1 MKTNNHP
8 ANGPVSLDRLHQIRQ
23 YIERNNQY
31 QNGGNRAYILAD
43 MLKVIDGAIAAFGA
57 DPVAWQLEYRDKRHV
72 TNDQRRAKIVAE
84 DGEVLVQPL
93 YTAPPAPVV
102 PDELTREEYR
112 RRFMMEDNFDDTYRG
127 GWNACRYAMLQAGN
141 HTEQHLD
148 MVDHSVDVNEKVD
161 CRLPFDQWLSQ
172 QNEPIDVDCGC
183 VTTEA
188 FYHWLRVAYEAGNS
202 PVTSCGWVM
211 VPKVPTE
218 AMCETG
224 HIGVDVYTGLATEG
238 DGYYSI
244 GGEDAA
250 RVWEF
255 MIEMAPKQENT
266 MDYIT
271 KLSPKLVSVGMFEQ
285 LSFHDGFSLKCRELG
300 IHASKL
306 GHIELS
312 KKAQDLMFSASL
324 QQHDQLVDN
333 MASLIELMADNYMRN
348 TANSPVTPDAWIPV
362 SERMPEIRKNW
373 LDMPVIIAVR
383 GEKDAAEAMYCS
395 DGKFR
400 WGRDEQPI
408 EYVTH
413 WMPLPAA
420 PQQEDKNV

>member
-1 MKTNNHP
+1 MTELTKEWLLRTIAELEEERDSMLGVVNEDAAMALAAMKLALASLEAEESGRNPVLAYADIYRDMAKQGVESIPVWSVITDLERNIAP
-8 ANGPVSLDRLHQIRQ
+8 LYSAPPTPVSLTEEQ
-23 YIERNNQY
+23 
-31 QNGGNRAYILAD
+31 RAMLRD
-43 MLKVIDGAIAAFGA
+43 MD
-57 DPVAWQLEYRDKRHV
+57 DE
-72 TNDQRRAKIVAE
+72 IVAE
-84 DGEVLVQPL
+84 L
-93 YTAPPAPVV
+93 
-102 PDELTREEYR
+102 DEEER
-112 RRFMMEDNFDDTYRG
+112 
-127 GWNACRYAMLQAGN
+127 ACRVAMLQAGN

-148 MVDHSVDVNEKVD
+148 MVVHSGDDNEKVD
-161 CRLPFDQWLSQ
+161 CRLTFDQWLSQ

-255 MIEMAPKQENT
+255 MIAMAPKQENT

-312 KKAQDLMFSASL
+312 KKAQDLMISASL

-333 MASLIELMADNYMRN
+333 MASLIELMADSYMRN
-348 TANSPVTPDAWIPV
+348 TANTLVIPDGYVLVPNDMTPQMMRSVQRDSSLGTFA
-362 SERMPEIRKNW
+362 SAHLKGAF
-373 LDMPVIIAVR
+373 DMYREFWSVAIA
-383 GEKDAAEAMYCS
+383 AAQ
-395 DGKFR
+395 K
-400 WGRDEQPI
+400 
-408 EYVTH
+408 
-413 WMPLPAA
+413 
-420 PQQEDKNV
+420 